1 MCTFIVLIII
11 NGTLTYPRTNTQLSA
26 YHLKIPYINART
38 YARVYNLYIYI
49 YIYIYNMY
57 KFMTFS
63 VMLKVINKKI
73 KVLTSQ

>member
-11 NGTLTYPRTNTQLSA
+11 NETLTYPRTNTQLSA

-49 YIYIYNMY
+49 YIYNMY
-57 KFMTFS
+57 NFMTFS

-73 KVLTSQ
+73 KVLTFQ